1 MNDFMQDLQKL
12 SVKDVHAAFQRHLNP
27 DQFVIVTAGP
37 TVEQLPLP
45 EAVERSEQQSAVER
59 QH

>member
-1 MNDFMQDLQKL
+1 MQDLQKL